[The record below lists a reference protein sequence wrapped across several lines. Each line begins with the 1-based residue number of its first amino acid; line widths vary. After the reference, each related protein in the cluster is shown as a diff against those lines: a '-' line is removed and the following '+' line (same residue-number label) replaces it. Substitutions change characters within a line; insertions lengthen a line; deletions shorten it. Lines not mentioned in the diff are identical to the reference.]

1 MSGRRI
7 GIGLLIV
14 AIFAIAPGC
23 IGTGRLTPASQKQ
36 LHGAADT
43 AEARAKAFPFW
54 SSKVRAKDAA
64 DEEALQRLIKSH
76 SDGLDDHAKA
86 MRSLSNAIKK

>member
-1 MSGRRI
+1 MRTFS
-7 GIGLLIV
+7 IGLFLA
-14 AIFAIAPGC
+14 AIMLVIPGC
-23 IGTGRLTPASQKQ
+23 IGSGRLTPASQKQ

-54 SSKVRAKDAA
+54 SSKVRAKDTA

-76 SDGLDDHAKA
+76 SDGLDNHAKA

>member
-1 MSGRRI
+1 MRI
-7 GIGLLIV
+7 FSIGLLLAAV
-14 AIFAIAPGC
+14 MLAVPGC
-23 IGTGRLTPASQKQ
+23 IGSGRLTPASQKQ

-54 SSKVRAKDAA
+54 SSKVKAKDAA

-76 SDGLDDHAKA
+76 SDGLNDHAKA